1 MPKNQFHVNP
11 AGEPGPCSAE
21 VSCPFGSNDE
31 HFNTRDEARVF
42 YEKKNASTVL
52 PKTMS
57 KSELNKAVKDS
68 TDPELLLHGAVN
80 GTDRTRG
87 NLVKNPNATSESL
100 VAIRESTEDEYLK
113 LNAQLHSNFPVEKL
127 DDEALDHVKK
137 LLNTRFSYGGNQKE
151 YNEARQTTSRIV
163 TAIYQSNS
171 LTDDEFDRV
180 TERLENKDYQKYA
193 VTNPDNKL
201 SVNKIVSIAESD
213 PEDKNDYLL
222 ESVIKNNP
230 KYPVADRIEH
240 LSPRTVQNLAGSLK
254 DPQALRNIVKYPPY
268 KSTRQQTI
276 YRLAINRHAPSD
288 VLEAVAKEDPS
299 ADTGLALY
307 KHPNATP
314 ELKKSL
320 TGRSEKLRVF
330 GKFDELREKNP
341 ELMKELESVKKIED
355 PSDHTKVRHQFDPE
369 LLKRTQLTDDE
380 VEFYAK
386 DNFGEKGKF
395 DPETKVYTY
404 NSGYGAA
411 WKHFD
416 R

>member
-1 MPKNQFHVNP
+1 MSKNQFHVNN

-21 VSCPFGSNDE
+21 VSCPFGSNEE
-31 HFNTRDEARVF
+31 HFNTKEEARDF
-42 YEKKNASTVL
+42 YEKKNATTVL

-68 TDPELLLHGAVN
+68 KDPELLLHGAVS

-100 VAIRESTEDEYLK
+100 VAVRDNTEDEYIK
-113 LNAQLHSNFPVEKL
+113 LNSQLHHNFPVEKL

-137 LLNTRFSYGGNQKE
+137 LLNARSSYGGNQKE
-151 YNEARQTTSRIV
+151 YMEARQTSSRIAS
-163 TAIYQSNS
+163 AIYQSNN

-180 TERLENKDYQKYA
+180 TEKLENKEYQKYA
-193 VTNPDNKL
+193 VSNPDNKL
-201 SVNKIVSIAESD
+201 SVNKIIAIAESE
-213 PEDKNDYLL
+213 PEDINSYLL
-222 ESVIKNNP
+222 QNVIKNNP

-240 LSPRTVQNLAGSLK
+240 LSPSTVQNLAGSLK
-254 DPQALRNIVKYPPY
+254 DEDALRNIVKYPPY

-276 YRLAINRHAPSD
+276 YRLAINKHAPSD
-288 VLEAVAKEDPS
+288 VLESVAKEDPS

-320 TGRSEKLRVF
+320 TGRSDQLRAF

-341 ELMKELESVKKIED
+341 ELMKEFESVKKIED
-355 PSDHTKVRHQFDPE
+355 PSNLTKERYPFDPE
-369 LLKRTQLTDDE
+369 VLKRTGLTDDE
-380 VEFYAK
+380 VETYAK
-386 DNFGEKGKF
+386 DKFGSNGSF
-395 DPETKVYTY
+395 NPETKVYTF
-404 NSGYGAA
+404 NKGYGAL
-411 WKHFD
+411 F
-416 R
+416 RNY